1 MVLTRE
7 EIRVR
12 KDRILALTIS
22 HYIKTVMPIS
32 SSFISTVYPI
42 GLSSATIRNIFCE
55 LEEEGF
61 LTHPHT
67 SAGRIPT
74 QKGYRYYVDNL
85 MNEIN
90 LLEDEKKRINSEYE
104 KQSLELENLLDRTSR
119 VLSDITNLTS
129 IISIDGEEHHI
140 FLRGAN
146 HVVQYPDYQDIE
158 KIRSILKAL
167 DEKEQLLSFINQK
180 LREKINIYIGQEIAL
195 SEMNTC
201 SLIITSYRTKN
212 GPTGRIA
219 ILGPTRMNYER
230 VVSTLGYFTNLIE
243 ELS

>member
-7 EIRVR
+7 EIKIR
-12 KDRILALTIS
+12 KDRILALTIG
-22 HYIKTVMPIS
+22 HYIHTVTPVS
-32 SSFISTVYPI
+32 SSFIANVYPI
-42 GLSSATIRNIFCE
+42 GLSSATVRNIFAE

-85 MNEIN
+85 MNEIH
-90 LLEDEKKRINSEYE
+90 LLEEEKKRIKNEYE
-104 KQSLELENLLDRTSR
+104 EQSLELEKLLDKTSK
-119 VLSDITNLTS
+119 VLSELTNLTS
-129 IISIDGEEHHI
+129 IISIDGQEHQI
-140 FLRGAN
+140 FLRGAD
-146 HVVQYPDYQDIE
+146 HVVQYPDFQDIE
-158 KIRSILKAL
+158 KIKNILKAL
-167 DEKEQLLSFINQK
+167 DEKEQLLLFINQR

-195 SEMNTC
+195 TEMNTC
-201 SLIITSYRTKN
+201 SLVITSFKTKS
-212 GPTGRIA
+212 GPTGRMT

-230 VVSTLGYFTNLIE
+230 VVSTLEYFTNLVE

>member
-7 EIRVR
+7 EIKFR
-12 KDRILALTIS
+12 KDRILALTIA
-22 HYIKTVMPIS
+22 HYIQTVTPVS
-32 SSFISTVYPI
+32 STFISNVYPI
-42 GLSSATIRNIFCE
+42 GLSSATIRNIFAE

-90 LLEDEKKRINSEYE
+90 LLEEEKKRIKNEYD
-104 KQSLELENLLDRTSR
+104 KQSLELDNLLDQTSR
-119 VLSDITNLTS
+119 VLSNITSLTS
-129 IISIDGEEHHI
+129 IISIDGQEHQI

-158 KIRSILKAL
+158 KIKSILKAL
-167 DEKEQLLSFINQK
+167 DEKEQLLLLINQK
-180 LREKINIYIGQEIAL
+180 LREKVNIYIGQEIAL
-195 SEMNTC
+195 AEMNTC
-201 SLIITSYRTKN
+201 SLVITTYRTKT
-212 GPTGRIA
+212 GPTGRMA

-230 VVSTLGYFTNLIE
+230 VVSTLEYFTNLIE